1 MAVEIFAP
9 QGSAVAV
16 SVPHS
21 AVAESPVYT
30 TDVVADITTMPSYKG
45 SYEVTPGQNAQVLPT
60 DGLMM
65 SGDVTIGAIPS
76 NYGLITYNGSVITV
90 S

>member
-21 AVAESPVYT
+21 AVAESSLYT
-30 TDVVADITTMPSYKG
+30 MDVIADITVMPSYKG

-65 SGDVTIGAIPS
+65 NGDVTIGAIPS
-76 NYGLITYNGSVITV
+76 NYGRIAWDGSKITV
-90 S
+90 Y